1 METPKLVRERDPNE
15 RRETGA
21 EGRSDAAGRPPVA
34 PDADGPSPV
43 DDTDQHSHADA

>member
-21 EGRSDAAGRPPVA
+21 EGRSDAAGRPPAA
-34 PDADGPSPV
+34 PDG
-43 DDTDQHSHADA
+43 DDPAINRGTTQASVPTR